1 MAATYAHATAPL
13 RRLADRYVIEAVLAI
28 VNGRPVADEVTA
40 AFADLPAAM
49 AKGEQRANSVE
60 RAVIDIAEAVLLSER
75 VGDVFDAVVV
85 DEDQRGV
92 VIQLVEPAVMA
103 RVSANGVE
111 PGDAVRV
118 KLVAVDAVARTIE
131 FSRIG

>member
-1 MAATYAHATAPL
+1 MASA
-13 RRLADRYVIEAVLAI
+13 
-28 VNGRPVADEVTA
+28 
-40 AFADLPAAM
+40 
-49 AKGEQRANSVE
+49 EQRANSVE
-60 RAVIDIAEAVLLSER
+60 RAVIDVAEAVLLSGR

>member
-1 MAATYAHATAPL
+1 
-13 RRLADRYVIEAVLAI
+13 
-28 VNGRPVADEVTA
+28 
-40 AFADLPAAM
+40 M